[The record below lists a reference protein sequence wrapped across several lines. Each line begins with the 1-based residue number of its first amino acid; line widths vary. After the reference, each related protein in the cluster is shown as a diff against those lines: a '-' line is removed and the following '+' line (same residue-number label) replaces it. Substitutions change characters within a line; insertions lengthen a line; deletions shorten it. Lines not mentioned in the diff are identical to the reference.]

1 MSISRATRVF
11 VALVVCPVF
20 CGVQSAAAST
30 QPAGGRAD
38 GLTVRVHSRLGLPV
52 FVTAA
57 DGAAIPAARGGVQ
70 PAPQATDFFA
80 AHGDVFGVSDPASQL
95 MQTRVETDP
104 LGWTHTSFQ
113 QVHQGIPVFSGSLK
127 VHQDAAGQIRS
138 VNGRFY
144 PMSPKFDVHASLD
157 AESGAVIAVGEM
169 APAAVAAE
177 TTELVIVDPG
187 WYGDSPMG
195 AHLAYH
201 VIVSNAMMQ
210 VREAF
215 FIDAHTGEVLDRWSL
230 VCDALFRQVYD
241 ASGGGLPGVL
251 VRDEDGPPPTPPT
264 GDDEVDR
271 AFDYGGDTYY
281 YFYRGFGRDSING
294 AGMNIVQSVHRT
306 FSCPN
311 ASWNGV
317 QASYCDGVTP
327 DDVIGHELTHGVTQ
341 FTAGLIYQNQSGQL
355 NESFSDVFGE
365 MIDLFN
371 GDAAFP
377 GPPGGTPWPLPP
389 AIGPGTDVPNNQ
401 RTMCSPR
408 PEYPD
413 GVRWLVGDDATAFGG
428 AIRDMWDPTCRN
440 HPDRANSPLQTCPAN
455 DAGGVHSGSG
465 VPNHAFAILTDGKTF
480 NGYTVSGIGPI
491 KSGAVWY
498 RALAVYLTPS
508 SDFEDA
514 YFSFTQAALDLVG
527 MTPADPRTGDPS
539 DSVFTSSDAY
549 QVELALLATEMNTPG
564 ACGAGDDVLTS
575 AAAPQ
580 CPTASIVYS
589 NDFEEGAAGWTVSNS
604 GPPTPYDWA
613 LSTAALP
620 FARPG
625 VAMFC
630 PDPNLGN
637 CTTID
642 ESGLHSLFSPVIDL
656 PAGGDRPMLSFV
668 HYLATEG
675 GWDTGNV
682 KIAVNGGGWQ
692 LVPRTAFRHN
702 GYNGRT
708 NPVSGGNT
716 NPLSGE
722 DGWTGAGGQW
732 GSSVIDL
739 GGLVSPGDALQI
751 RFDLGKDGCTGVMGW
766 FVDDVTVFTC
776 PDCDGDGID
785 DMAAAEFTAASG
797 MVGNIGSGS
806 PQSVTFV
813 APPEAATDVLLAF
826 NARGDFSATSEFVDV
841 EINGTFVGTVLSIS
855 AGDCPQTPERE
866 QMVVPAAVFNAAVA
880 GGDAVISLT
889 ASSDVNPALGQCQ
902 NQSYI
907 GVSIRFGRPMAD
919 CNGNL
924 AQDGCE
930 AAAGGAGAFVDV
942 LLGVSPYACIYDFN
956 ASGAVD
962 GDDIEAMVALLIG
975 G

>member
-1 MSISRATRVF
+1 MSISRFSTAFAAFMVCF
-11 VALVVCPVF
+11 GIAGVGAVV
-20 CGVQSAAAST
+20 AST
-30 QPAGGRAD
+30 PAAGAAPAD
-38 GLTVRVHSRLGLPV
+38 LWVRVNSRLGLPV

-57 DGAAIPAARGGVQ
+57 DGGAIPLAAGGAQ
-70 PAPQATDFFA
+70 AAPRAADFFA
-80 AHGDVFGVSDPASQL
+80 VHGGVFGVSDAANQL
-95 MQTRVETDP
+95 VQTRVEIDM
-104 LGWTHTSFQ
+104 LGWTHTSFE
-113 QVHQGIPVFSGSLK
+113 QVHQGIPVFSGVLK
-127 VHQDAAGQIRS
+127 VHQDATGRIRS
-138 VNGRFY
+138 VNGRYY
-144 PMSPKFDVHASLD
+144 PISPKLDLHASID
-157 AESGAVIAVGEM
+157 ADTAAAIAAAEM

-177 TTELVIVDPG
+177 SSEFVIVDPG

-195 AHLAYH
+195 AHLAYY
-201 VIVSNAMMQ
+201 VVVSDPPMQ

-230 VCDALFRQVYD
+230 VCDVLFRQVYD

-281 YFYRGFGRDSING
+281 YFFRGFGRDSING

-311 ASWNGV
+311 ASWNGA

-327 DDVIGHELTHGVTQ
+327 DDVIGHELAHGVTQ

-365 MIDLFN
+365 MVDLFN
-371 GDAAFP
+371 GNAAFA

-389 AIGPGTDVPNNQ
+389 AIGPGTDAPNNL
-401 RTMCSPR
+401 RTMCSPK
-408 PEYPD
+408 PAYPD
-413 GVRWLVGDDATAFGG
+413 GVRWQVGDDATAFGG
-428 AIRDMWDPTCRN
+428 AIRDMWDPTCFN
-440 HPDRANSPLQTCPAN
+440 HPDRANSPLQTCPAS

-465 VPNHAFAILTDGKTF
+465 VPNHAFAIVTDGKTF

-514 YFSFTQAALDLVG
+514 YYSFTQAALDLVG
-527 MTPADPRTGDPS
+527 TTPDDPRTGGPS
-539 DSVFTSSDAY
+539 DSVFTSDDAY
-549 QVELALLATEMNTPG
+549 QVELAMLATEMNTPG
-564 ACGAGDDVLTS
+564 ACGAGDDVLSS
-575 AAAPQ
+575 AAPPQ
-580 CPTASIVYS
+580 CPTASIVYAIA
-589 NDFEEGAAGWTVSNS
+589 FEQGAPGWTVSNS

-613 LSTAALP
+613 LSTSPLP
-620 FARPG
+620 FARAG

-637 CTTID
+637 CSSID
-642 ESGLHSLFSPVIDL
+642 ESGLHSLFSPVINL
-656 PAGGDRPMLSFV
+656 PAGDDRPMVSFV

-675 GWDTGNV
+675 SWDSGNV
-682 KIAVNGGGWQ
+682 KIAVNGGSWQ

-702 GYNGRT
+702 AYNGRT
-708 NPVSGGNT
+708 NPSNS
-716 NPLSGE
+716 NPLAGE
-722 DGWTGAGGQW
+722 DAWTGAGGQW
-732 GSSVIDL
+732 GTSVIDL
-739 GGLVSPGDALQI
+739 GGLAGPGDALQL

-766 FVDDVTVFTC
+766 FVDDVVVFTC

-785 DMAAAEFTAASG
+785 DMASAEFMATSG
-797 MVGNIGSGS
+797 LVGNIGSNS
-806 PQSVTFV
+806 PQSITIV
-813 APPEAATDVLLAF
+813 APPEAATDVVMAF
-826 NARGDFSATSEFVDV
+826 NARGDFSSSSEFVDV
-841 EINGTFVGTVLSIS
+841 AINGTYVGTVLAVA
-855 AGDCPQTPERE
+855 AGDCPLTPERD
-866 QMVVPAAVFNAAVA
+866 QLMVPAGVFNAAVVV
-880 GGDAVISLT
+880 GDAVISLT

-907 GVSIRFGRPMAD
+907 GVTLRFGRAIAD
-919 CNGNL
+919 CNANQ
-924 AQDGCE
+924 AQDECE

-942 LLGVSPYACIYDFN
+942 LLGLSPYSCIYDFN
-956 ASGAVD
+956 ANGAVD
-962 GDDIEAMVALLIG
+962 GDDIEGMVALLIG
-975 G
+975 T